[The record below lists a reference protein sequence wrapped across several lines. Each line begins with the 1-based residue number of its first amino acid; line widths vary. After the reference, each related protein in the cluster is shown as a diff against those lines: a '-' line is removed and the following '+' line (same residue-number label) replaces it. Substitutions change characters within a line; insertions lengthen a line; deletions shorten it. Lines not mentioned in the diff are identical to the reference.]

1 MFSLL
6 VRSRLKRYGTHSG
19 QLDKL
24 REERSFAWLFQ
35 QNAFRQ
41 WPEARSCRALRSL
54 LLVRLVLLIR
64 SPRRTCRVANGP
76 SLRCW
81 SSQP

>member
-19 QLDKL
+19 QLDEL
-24 REERSFAWLFQ
+24 REERSFEWLSL

-41 WPEARSCRALRSL
+41 WSEARSCRSLAFL
-54 LLVRLVLLIR
+54 LLRPVLLIR
-64 SPRRTCRVANGP
+64 SPQRTCRAANGP
-76 SLRCW
+76 WLRCW

>member
-19 QLDKL
+19 QLDEL
-24 REERSFAWLFQ
+24 REERSFGWFSL

-41 WPEARSCRALRSL
+41 WPEARSCRSLAFL
-54 LLVRLVLLIR
+54 LLRPVLLIR

-76 SLRCW
+76 WLRCW
-81 SSQP
+81 SSPP

>member
-19 QLDKL
+19 QLDEL

-41 WPEARSCRALRSL
+41 WPESRSCRALPFL
-54 LLVRLVLLIR
+54 LRRPALLIR
-64 SPRRTCRVANGP
+64 SPRRRCRVANGLW
-76 SLRCW
+76 LRCW
-81 SSQP
+81 SSPP